1 MCGISGIVSE
11 HPISGDLFESIRNL
25 EYRGYD
31 SCGVAIV
38 NRHGLVVRK
47 DIGTV
52 EEVNRRVPLTEM
64 EGSVGIA
71 HTRWATHGAV
81 TQANAHPHTSCAAD
95 FAVVHNGIIA
105 NYRCLREELVAEG
118 HEFRSSTDTETIVHL
133 IEKYHRSMGSL
144 ERAFV
149 KALGRLEA
157 LCRGDGLA
165 STIGTYCARSESPC
179 SLEPHRRHVPGLGRQ
194 CLGFT

>member
-1 MCGISGIVSE
+1 MCGISGIVSQ
-11 HPISGDLFESIRNL
+11 HAISGALFESIRNL

-38 NRHGLVVRK
+38 NRHGLVVRN

-81 TQANAHPHTSCAAD
+81 TQANAHPHTSCGAD

-105 NYRCLREELVAEG
+105 NYRYLREELV
-118 HEFRSSTDTETIVHL
+118 S
-133 IEKYHRSMGSL
+133 
-144 ERAFV
+144 
-149 KALGRLEA
+149 
-157 LCRGDGLA
+157 
-165 STIGTYCARSESPC
+165 
-179 SLEPHRRHVPGLGRQ
+179 
-194 CLGFT
+194 